1 MELPGG
7 EGGDEAAVPGA
18 ARNEGLCV
26 GEGLPW
32 PDLAVDAHGPGPAGA
47 ADLHA
52 EEAVRQGDVQGV
64 AEGEGCG
71 ALLAD
76 LALGDLR
83 GEGGGR
89 GRGTGEREGEGGI
102 VDSISAS
109 HRMGV
114 CDRPCV
120 KAAAKETTA
129 EGPQRLAD
137 HKHT

>member
-18 ARNEGLCV
+18 TRNEGLCV

-64 AEGEGCG
+64 AEGESCG
-71 ALLAD
+71 ALLSD
-76 LALGDLR
+76 LALCHLR
-83 GEGGGR
+83 GEAGGR
-89 GRGTGEREGEGGI
+89 GRGSQGEREGGG
-102 VDSISAS
+102 SNN
-109 HRMGV
+109 RWY
-114 CDRPCV
+114 
-120 KAAAKETTA
+120 
-129 EGPQRLAD
+129 
-137 HKHT
+137 